1 MFLFLFFGYSDNSLR
16 LGRLSAVPLRG
27 FSPPGR
33 FEAVRRPPSCAACL
47 RSAVFGV
54 CLSVG
59 ALSKF
64 EGRPKRHQ
72 PPPLS
77 IEYTPTTA
85 GQQEQT
91 PHQQSHREPHR
102 GQNTAAN
109 TGHHLH
115 KEKPRNASGAV
126 CVGFISTV
134 SRFRQVARRETESS
148 KRERTFLTPPHAKVK
163 RFVSVVL
170 VYCVAMSGCPF
181 FNAAVSIRELVTVL

>member
-1 MFLFLFFGYSDNSLR
+1 MIVNTNKIIFCPFCFFFYFSATQTTPSGFGGCPPSPSGGSVFRDASK
-16 LGRLSAVPLRG
+16 LSAVRHRAPPVFVPL
-27 FSPPGR
+27 S
-33 FEAVRRPPSCAACL
+33 L
-47 RSAVFGV
+47 GV

-59 ALSKF
+59 VPPLS
-64 EGRPKRHQ
+64 EGRPKRQQDGRSRHHTSRATESRTEGRT
-72 PPPLS
+72 PPP
-77 IEYTPTTA
+77 I
-85 GQQEQT
+85 QEH
-91 PHQQSHREPHR
+91 HQ
-102 GQNTAAN
+102 
-109 TGHHLH
+109 H

-148 KRERTFLTPPHAKVK
+148 KRERTFFTPPHAKVK